1 VKVSEYA
8 SYDATGLAELI
19 VKGEVSVAEV
29 HEAARAAIDQV
40 EPQLSAIAGER
51 FEEPLAYDPSGVFAG
66 VPFAI
71 KDLVTH
77 AKGTPTRSGSRL
89 FGAGVRYPYDNFL
102 MARFRRAGLATMA
115 VTRTPE
121 FGFNAATEAI
131 VYGEPTR
138 NPWDTARSPGG
149 SSGGSAALVASRAL
163 PIAHGNDGGGSL
175 RAPAAACG
183 LVGLKPSRGRVTVGP
198 DFADPLL
205 GLGVEFGLS
214 RSVRDAAALL
224 DAVHGAEP
232 GERYLLP
239 APEKPFTAS
248 AAEGSKPLRVALA
261 WELFTPAQVI
271 DPQVKAAVEAI
282 AKALEGM
289 GHRVD
294 LASPSINL
302 EAFLTASFNA
312 WCAFLAYGVVSA
324 SAALGVVPSADNLE
338 ATTLACAE
346 HGKALRALDVFEM
359 DRAFNAISRAFG
371 AFFESYDVI
380 LTPTMVVPN
389 VAVGYLNANDPTLS
403 ARGWFNKLF
412 AVLGTGLYN
421 VTGTPAIS
429 LPLAESREGWPI
441 GIQFAARNAGES
453 TLLALAGDLE
463 RAMPWAGRE
472 PKVMAR

>member
-19 VKGEVSVAEV
+19 VKREVSAAEV

-51 FEEPLAYDPSGVFAG
+51 FEEPLDHDPSGVFAG

-77 AKGTPTRSGSRL
+77 AKGTPTRSGSRML
-89 FGAGVRYPYDNFL
+89 GAGVPYPYDNFL

-121 FGFNAATEAI
+121 FGFNATTEAI
-131 VYGEPTR
+131 AYGGPTR
-138 NPWDTARSPGG
+138 NPWDTARSSGG

-175 RAPAAACG
+175 RVPAAACG

-214 RSVRDAAALL
+214 RSVRDTAALL

-239 APEKPFTAS
+239 APAKPYAAF

-261 WELFTPAQVI
+261 WGLFHPSQTI
-271 DPQVKAAVEAI
+271 DPQVRDAVESVAR
-282 AKALEGM
+282 ALEGM
-289 GHRVD
+289 GHRVEV
-294 LASPSINL
+294 ASPSIDH
-302 EAFLTASFNA
+302 EAYLSAIFNA
-312 WCAFLAYGVVSA
+312 WCAFLANAVVGV
-324 SAALGVVPSADNLE
+324 SAALGVQPSADNLE

-346 HGKALRALDVFEM
+346 HGKSLSALDVFAM
-359 DRAFNAISRAFG
+359 DQVFNNISRTLG
-371 AFFESYDVI
+371 AFLADYDVV
-380 LTPTMVVPN
+380 LSSTMVVPN
-389 VAVGYLNANDPTLS
+389 VAIGYLNANDPTLG
-403 ARGWFNKLF
+403 ARGWFDKLF
-412 AVLGTGLYN
+412 AVLGTGIYN
-421 VTGTPAIS
+421 VTGMPAIS

-441 GIQFAARNAGES
+441 GVQLAARNAEES

-463 RAMPWAGRE
+463 RAMPWADRK
-472 PKVMAR
+472 PKVMAG